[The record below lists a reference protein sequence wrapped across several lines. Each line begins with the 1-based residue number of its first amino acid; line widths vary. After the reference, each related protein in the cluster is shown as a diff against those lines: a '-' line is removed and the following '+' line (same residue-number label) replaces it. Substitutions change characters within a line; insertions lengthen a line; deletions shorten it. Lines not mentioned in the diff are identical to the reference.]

1 VSNKAKE
8 RRAVLDQLLTARASM
23 APTERP
29 ALPPRAMGPIA
40 EQANIY
46 ASHVASRAKLYDE
59 AKASG
64 RLLLELDPKKIRVT

>member
-1 VSNKAKE
+1 
-8 RRAVLDQLLTARASM
+8 M

-64 RLLLELDPKKIRVT
+64 RLLWNSTPKRSAPPNFATGTSARSSLMIRNS